1 VKLVAQHCRHVEI
14 GQKLPHIL
22 EPCSGCSKEG
32 ELGVIQVKRVS
43 IHPYIHE
50 EQLIS
55 HEERKRGGVLE
66 SPCTLEELEF

>member
-1 VKLVAQHCRHVEI
+1 VKLVAQRCRHVEI
-14 GQKLPHIL
+14 SQKLPHIL
-22 EPCSGCSKEG
+22 EPCSGCSEDG

-43 IHPYIHE
+43 IDPYIHE